1 MPASQGLQS
10 DLLVEATDT
19 EYVPGTQASQAEA
32 DSDPF
37 PDDHVPAL
45 QFWNEDAPG
54 TGQCAPAGHSMQSD
68 TDDDPFLDAYV
79 PVAQGVGFTVPSLG
93 Q

>member
-10 DLLVEATDT
+10 DWLVAATDS
-19 EYVPGTQASQAEA
+19 EYVPEGQALQREA
-32 DSDPF
+32 DLDPG

-45 QFWNEDAPG
+45 QFSNDDPPG
-54 TGQCAPAGHSMQSD
+54 TGQYAPAGHSLQSD
-68 TDDDPFLDAYV
+68 ARDDPFLDAYV

>member
-1 MPASQGLQS
+1 MPASQAIQS
-10 DLLVEATDT
+10 DLLVAAANT
-19 EYVPGTQASQAEA
+19 EYVPGTQARQAEA
-32 DSDPF
+32 DLDPV

-45 QFWNEDAPG
+45 QFWNDDAPG
-54 TGQCAPAGHSMQSD
+54 TGQYAPTGHSMQCD
-68 TDDDPFLDAYV
+68 NDGDPFLDAYV

>member
-1 MPASQGLQS
+1 MQGIHL
-10 DLLVEATDT
+10 DRLVAATDS
-19 EYVPGTQASQAEA
+19 EYVPGRQARQTEA
-32 DSDPF
+32 DLDPGSG
-37 PDDHVPAL
+37 DHVPAL

-54 TGQCAPAGHSMQSD
+54 TGQYAPAGHSMQSD
-68 TDDDPFLDAYV
+68 ADVSPFLDAYV

>member
-10 DLLVEATDT
+10 DWLVTATDS
-19 EYVPGTQASQAEA
+19 EYVPEGQALQREA
-32 DSDPF
+32 DLDPG

-45 QFWNEDAPG
+45 QFWNNDPPG
-54 TGQCAPAGHSMQSD
+54 TGQYAPAGHSLHSD
-68 TDDDPFLDAYV
+68 ADVSPFLDAYV